1 MSTYE
6 TDFYRW
12 TQETAELL
20 KQRRFIEV
28 DLQALIDEVES
39 VGRNGNINL
48 HAVVKA
54 GASRLSGN
62 ERI

>member
-20 KQRRFIEV
+20 RQRKFTEL
-28 DLQALIDEVES
+28 DLEALVEEVES
-39 VGRNGNINL
+39 IGR
-48 HAVVKA
+48 
-54 GASRLSGN
+54 R
-62 ERI
+62 ERSEIEEKLD